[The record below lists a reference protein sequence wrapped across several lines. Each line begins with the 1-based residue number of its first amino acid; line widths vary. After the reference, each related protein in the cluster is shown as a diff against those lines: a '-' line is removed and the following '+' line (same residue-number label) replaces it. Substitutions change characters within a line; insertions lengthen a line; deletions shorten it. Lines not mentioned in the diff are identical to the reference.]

1 MYAAPAGGS
10 LPHRGRWQGEAL
22 TDEGNHALPSNQS
35 RFYSIGVPSTPAAC
49 GRHPLQAGEGRE
61 RRKEDFYMKVS
72 VKKKDAPKVLTI
84 QTDFIKL
91 EAALKYA
98 ALTATGGEAKEVI
111 LQGLVTVNG
120 EVCTM
125 RGKKLRTGDSF
136 TFQGETYVISGNEPS

>member
-1 MYAAPAGGS
+1 MPTSPRTLTDG
-10 LPHRGRWQGEAL
+10 RGRSIQ
-22 TDEGNHALPSNQS
+22 TILPIRYRTS
-35 RFYSIGVPSTPAAC
+35 RADVGIGPYA
-49 GRHPLQAGEGRE
+49 QE
-61 RRKEDFYMKVS
+61 RGKEDFYMKVS

-111 LQGLVTVNG
+111 LQGMVTVNG

>member
-1 MYAAPAGGS
+1 MG
-10 LPHRGRWQGEAL
+10 
-22 TDEGNHALPSNQS
+22 T
-35 RFYSIGVPSTPAAC
+35 
-49 GRHPLQAGEGRE
+49 
-61 RRKEDFYMKVS
+61 RKEDFYMKVS
-72 VKKKDAPKVLTI
+72 VKKKDTPKVLTI

-111 LQGLVTVNG
+111 LQGLVTVNV

-125 RGKKLRTGDSF
+125 RGKKLRSGDSF